1 MKRNVLCH
9 DYANIIKGDRVVAK
23 ALDGCGSLGSAHFGD
38 GPHDGCVFLVAR
50 DVLRLDVSL
59 FDVGNQVARN
69 GGRGQFAQAGN
80 VRYGQSFCEQV
91 VGDWF
96 SLR

>member
-69 GGRGQFAQAGN
+69 GGR
-80 VRYGQSFCEQV
+80 V
-91 VGDWF
+91 
-96 SLR
+96 SLRKRAMSDTDSPFVNRS